1 MNNPLIKI
9 NTDPMGGNVFY
20 GSININ
26 GNRVGVSN
34 LTELGKEYRFRY
46 TGKARAGFPLICDVV
61 CTIENLPYYLS
72 KNTTVVEME
81 KMIGGKSYWFHI
93 LTTKGGKW
101 NSIEKNLL
109 ESLTVGDMHGAFPK
123 MIDWNIWKKLN
134 TKTWAS
140 MAFVMNA

>member
-1 MNNPLIKI
+1 MKNPLIVLNE
-9 NTDPMGGNVFY
+9 NTLAGNVFY
-20 GSININ
+20 GTININ
-26 GNRVGVSN
+26 GTHINVSN

-46 TGKARAGFPLICDVV
+46 TTKARAGFPVIGDAE
-61 CTIENLPYYLS
+61 CTIDNLRYYLS

-81 KMIGGKSYWFHI
+81 KMIDGKPYWFHI

-123 MIDWNIWKKLN
+123 MIDWSIWKRMN
-134 TKTWAS
+134 TKFHS
-140 MAFVMNA
+140 CKAFVNNK